1 MITFPAL
8 EPGHRPDEFVM
19 NSTTFDNNEP
29 EWRGLTSVGLANA
42 RADNGGDMFAGLMI
56 DDFKYTVERSGR
68 RCD

>member
-1 MITFPAL
+1 
-8 EPGHRPDEFVM
+8 M